1 LGRVRFALS
10 AIIPYHQVVFRV
22 ALRPQCSK
30 LEKLMPDT
38 PNDTTLSQ
46 GPVQRSFTVIGP
58 YRLTQMLGAGG
69 MGEVWRAE
77 QTEPIHR
84 TVALKLIKTGM
95 DTRAVV
101 ARFDS
106 ERQALALMEHP
117 NIARVFD
124 AGATVEGRPYF
135 VMEYV
140 HGVPITDFCDRHR
153 LSIKE
158 RLELFMQVCEGV
170 QHAHQKAVIHR
181 DLKPSNVLVEE
192 VNGKPVPKIIDFGL
206 AKAMGQQLTEM
217 TLFTEAGA
225 MLGTPDYMSPEQ
237 ADRNER
243 NIDTR
248 TDVYSMGVILYELL
262 VGELP
267 IGSRELRAAGIEAM
281 LQKICKQEPL
291 RPSTKIKS
299 LGQSAAKDS
308 AERRQEGPDSLER
321 HLRGDL
327 DWITI
332 KALEKDRL
340 RRYGSAS
347 DLAADLLRYLQDQPV
362 SAGPPTAVYRA
373 RKFMRRHR
381 FGATVALAAVVLLI
395 AFSVTMAVQARRIA
409 KERDRANRIAD
420 FMTQMFAVSD
430 PSEALGN
437 AITARTILDTASNQ
451 IRAGLAKD
459 PDEQSDL
466 MFTMARTYA
475 SLGLYATADNLSS
488 AVLESRR
495 RRLGPG
501 NRKTLQSMV
510 QLGWILDRQGHD
522 EQAEKLIKQT
532 IADASRVLGAE
543 DPVTLEAMDRLGV
556 ILQRLARFDEA
567 EKLGRQLVEVSTR
580 RFGPEDPHTLR
591 AMVSLADALSYQGRY
606 TEAEGIYRDALGI
619 EQHELGPEHPQT
631 LSTMHNLANRIQ
643 EQGRY
648 AEAEKLY
655 RETLAIEE
663 RVLGPEHPDTAD
675 SMTALANTLYYAGN
689 SAEAEKL
696 YRAAF
701 AIQQK
706 ALGPNNNDTTRP
718 LEGLANVLSGN
729 GHYAEAEK
737 LDRQILDIRE
747 HTLGPDHTDTLVSK
761 FNIGDVLYQEGNL
774 VGAEKLIREAF
785 DAQSRVLGAENVDT
799 LASKA
804 ELARIL
810 IREGKYREAE
820 EMARQAFDI
829 QVRILGPQHLDTLN
843 SLQFLGTAMV
853 YNHRYEDAKK
863 LFGETL
869 EKVSAT
875 QQGNVSLVWY
885 NFACVAAAAHD
896 RDEAVQHLRE
906 AVNHGYKD
914 IDHIRSDDD
923 LRFLRGY
930 PRFEA
935 FLNEAKKRID
945 APAQQ
950 PN

>member
-1 LGRVRFALS
+1 
-10 AIIPYHQVVFRV
+10 
-22 ALRPQCSK
+22 
-30 LEKLMPDT
+30 MPAT
-38 PNDTTLSQ
+38 PDGTTLSQ
-46 GPVQRSFTVIGP
+46 SSVQRSFTVIGP
-58 YRLTQMLGAGG
+58 YRLTQMLGIGG

-84 TVALKLIKTGM
+84 TVALKLIKAGM
-95 DTRAVV
+95 DTKVVV

-117 NIARVFD
+117 NIAKVFD
-124 AGATVEGRPYF
+124 AGATAEGRPYF

-140 HGVPITDFCDRHR
+140 HGIPITDYSDRHR
-153 LSIKE
+153 LTIKE

-170 QHAHQKAVIHR
+170 QHAHQRAVIHR
-181 DLKPSNVLVEE
+181 DLKPSNLLVEE

-248 TDVYSMGVILYELL
+248 TDVYSLGVILYELL

-267 IGSRELRAAGIEAM
+267 IGSPELRAAGIEAM
-281 LQKICKQEPL
+281 LQKICEQEPS
-291 RPSTKIKS
+291 RPSAKLKS
-299 LGQSAAKDS
+299 LGQSAKHS
-308 AERRQEGPDSLER
+308 AERRREEPESLER

-332 KALEKDRL
+332 KALEKDRC

-347 DLAADLLRYLQDQPV
+347 DLAADLQRHLQDQPV
-362 SAGPPTAVYRA
+362 SAGPPSVGYRA
-373 RKFMRRHR
+373 HKFVRRHR
-381 FGATVALAAVVLLI
+381 FGVTVAVASVMLLI
-395 AFSVTMAVQARRIA
+395 AFAATMAVQARRIA
-409 KERDRANRIAD
+409 KERDRANWIAD
-420 FMTQMFAVSD
+420 FMTQMFSVSD

-437 AITARTILDTASNQ
+437 AITARTILDTASNE

-459 PDEQSDL
+459 PEVQSDL
-466 MFTMARTYA
+466 MFTMARTYS

-488 AVLESRR
+488 AALESRR
-495 RRLGPG
+495 RRLGPD

-510 QLGWILDRQGHD
+510 QLGWILDREGHD
-522 EQAEKLIKQT
+522 EQAEKLIDQA
-532 IADASRVLGAE
+532 IVEARRVLGP
-543 DPVTLEAMDRLGV
+543 DDSVTLEAMDRLGV
-556 ILQRLARFDEA
+556 ILQRMARFDDA
-567 EKLGRQLVEVSTR
+567 EKLERQLVEISRR
-580 RFGPEDPHTLR
+580 RFGPEDLHTLR
-591 AMVSLADALSYQGRY
+591 AMVSLADALGSQGRY
-606 TEAEGIYRDALGI
+606 AEAERIYRNTLGI
-619 EQHELGPEHPQT
+619 EERVLGSEHPQT
-631 LSTMHNLANRIQ
+631 ISTMHNLANRIQ

-648 AEAEKLY
+648 AEAGGLY
-655 RETLAIEE
+655 RQTLAIEQ

-675 SMTALANTLYYAGN
+675 TMTTLANTLYYMGN
-689 SAEAEKL
+689 SAEAEKW
-696 YRAAF
+696 YRTAL

-706 ALGPNNNDTTRP
+706 TLGLDNPYTTRS

-729 GHYAEAEK
+729 GNYAEAEK

-747 HTLGPDHTDTLVSK
+747 HKLGPDHTDTLLSK

-774 VGAEKLIREAF
+774 HEAEKFIREAF
-785 DAQSRVLGAENVDT
+785 DAQNRVLGAENADT

-810 IREGKYREAE
+810 IREDKYREAE
-820 EMARQAFDI
+820 EMARQAFEI

-853 YNHRYEDAKK
+853 YNHRYEEAKK
-863 LFGETL
+863 LFEDIF
-869 EKVSAT
+869 EKVTKT
-875 QQGNVSLVWY
+875 QEGNVSLVWY
-885 NFACVAAAAHD
+885 SFACVAAAAHD
-896 RDEAVQHLRE
+896 RDEAVAHLRE

-914 IDHIRSDDD
+914 IDHIRTDED
-923 LRFLRGY
+923 LKSLRGY

-935 FLNEAKKRID
+935 FLIEARKRTD
-945 APAQQ
+945 TAFHEH
-950 PN
+950 N